1 MKEIIKKKIMSDWET
16 IGQVQAPRTL
26 ALSPIEIK
34 GYNVKEIKDI
44 FKFWID
50 FVWYTP
56 TWEYIE
62 SFEDFI
68 FWLENIYSY
77 RQTKFKWLW
86 ENGTFLTN
94 KNDSLEFMEY
104 AKRYLDKNT
113 VVYDL
118 FCWLGS
124 LWVPLS
130 QDWYNVKFVDK
141 NETFTEMLAYGW
153 YNSRNENIL
162 WWYVNQAWTRFE
174 FYEETAKQII
184 ANPPFGAWFDF
195 EVFSKL
201 IDLLESEWV
210 MILIL
215 PNNFYEKHR
224 NIKKFNPLFD
234 KIKLLDEFKVDF
246 NFTATKVKTS
256 IFVFEKL

>member
-1 MKEIIKKKIMSDWET
+1 MKEIKWNKIFSDWEV
-16 IGQVQAPRTL
+16 IWKIQATRTL
-26 ALSPIEIK
+26 ALSPIQIDW
-34 GYNVKEIKDI
+34 YNVKEIKDI

-50 FVWYTP
+50 FWWYTP
-56 TWEYIE
+56 TGEYIE
-62 SFEDFI
+62 KFEDFI
-68 FWLENIYSY
+68 FWLESIYSY
-77 RQTKFKWLW
+77 RQTKHKNLW
-86 ENGTFLTN
+86 ESGTFLTT
-94 KNDSLEFMEY
+94 KKDSLEFKEY

-141 NETFTEMLAYGW
+141 NETFTDILNYW
-153 YNSRNENIL
+153 NYDVKNENIL
-162 WWYVNQAWTRFE
+162 YDYN
-174 FYEETAKQII
+174 ETVKQII
-184 ANPPFGAWFDF
+184 ANPSFGAWYDF

-201 IDLLESEWV
+201 IDLLESGWV

-215 PNNFYEKHR
+215 PNNFYEKYR
-224 NIKKFNPLFD
+224 NVKKFNPLFD
-234 KIKLLDEFKVDF
+234 KVNLLNTHLVDF
-246 NFTATKVKTS
+246 NFTATKVKTA